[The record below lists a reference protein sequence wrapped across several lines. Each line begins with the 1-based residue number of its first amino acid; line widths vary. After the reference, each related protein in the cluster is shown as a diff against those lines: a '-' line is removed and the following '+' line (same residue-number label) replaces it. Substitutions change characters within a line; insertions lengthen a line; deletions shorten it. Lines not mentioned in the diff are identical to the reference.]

1 MAAQDEGEP
10 QDQHRATCSGQEEA
24 SMLFH
29 PQQAIKANQE
39 YCHSRQDVPCSQMK
53 NKILMLPPH
62 VDAQEEEE
70 QEIRDDAPGVPDQQS
85 RGRHESQQRNAEG
98 EQSCYDGNHK

>member
-1 MAAQDEGEP
+1 MAAQDEGAP
-10 QDQHRATCSGQEEA
+10 QDQHRATCSGQEKA
-24 SMLFH
+24 GMLFQ
-29 PQQAIKANQE
+29 PQQAIEANQE
-39 YCHSRQDVPCSQMK
+39 YCHSRQDVPGSQMK
-53 NKILMLPPH
+53 NKILMLSPH

-70 QEIRDDAPGVPDQQS
+70 QEIRDDAPGIPDQQS